1 MAGKGTSFCTNPIQ
15 SLALFSMVEAWMQQR
30 DEKRARAWTD
40 RAPFSLFPAARG
52 QTPAPCLWASEGRQG
67 GWVGRREGKAAAPRL
82 WKRLGFTCIIFLCSS
97 LPTATVRVTCTSC
110 PAKSL
115 VVVTVTSL
123 CPAPVIALGRLAG
136 RSALA
141 VAPCAA
147 MAELVELAEAVGV
160 VALMTGAADAAKAA
174 VMMPPT
180 AARGRSGGSSA
191 SKSANNASTFASHEA
206 ADGV

>member
-1 MAGKGTSFCTNPIQ
+1 M
-15 SLALFSMVEAWMQQR
+15 R
-30 DEKRARAWTD
+30 RARGRGRTAHFFRFAQQPED
-40 RAPFSLFPAARG
+40 RLQPRAFGLLRDGRRRG
-52 QTPAPCLWASEGRQG
+52 VG
-67 GWVGRREGKAAAPRL
+67 GREGKAAAPRL

-160 VALMTGAADAAKAA
+160 VALMTGVADAAKAA

>member
-1 MAGKGTSFCTNPIQ
+1 MRRAGGRGGT
-15 SLALFSMVEAWMQQR
+15 AHLFRFAQQPEDRLQPRAFGLLR
-30 DEKRARAWTD
+30 DGRR
-40 RAPFSLFPAARG
+40 RG
-52 QTPAPCLWASEGRQG
+52 VG
-67 GWVGRREGKAAAPRL
+67 GREGKAAAPRL

-141 VAPCAA
+141 AAPCAA
-147 MAELVELAEAVGV
+147 TAELVELTEAAGVVV

-191 SKSANNASTFASHEA
+191 SKSANNASTYASHEA
-206 ADGV
+206 LDGL